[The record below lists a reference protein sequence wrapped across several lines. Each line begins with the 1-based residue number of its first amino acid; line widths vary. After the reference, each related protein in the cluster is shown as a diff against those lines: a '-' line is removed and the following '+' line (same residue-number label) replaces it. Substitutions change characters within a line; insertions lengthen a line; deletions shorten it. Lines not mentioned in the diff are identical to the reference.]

1 FLSFFSFSPCFEFPF
16 SFLFSGKKSYYSS
29 VSPVKP
35 EQNDKN
41 LTESLQ
47 AVYAN
52 AVLFD
57 AYRNCY

>member
-1 FLSFFSFSPCFEFPF
+1 CFEFPF

-41 LTESLQ
+41 LTESLPGFTPLIQ
-47 AVYAN
+47 EKPHPAGKGSGLKKN
-52 AVLFD
+52 L
-57 AYRNCY
+57 NW